1 MATDPEREKALLD
14 YKKKLLEHKEVETL
28 LGDLK
33 RQMKDLSTAF
43 PQPDHDGQFITQQ
56 STVAVK
62 EDPEDE
68 EDLPQSL

>member
-1 MATDPEREKALLD
+1 MEA
-14 YKKKLLEHKEVETL
+14 L

-33 RQMKDLSTAF
+33 RQMKDLSTAY

-56 STVAVK
+56 SIIAVK

-68 EDLPQSL
+68 EDPPQSL

>member
-1 MATDPEREKALLD
+1 MSIFVHIYLIFNSK
-14 YKKKLLEHKEVETL
+14 VEAL

-33 RQMKDLSTAF
+33 RQMKDLSTAY

-56 STVAVK
+56 SIIAVK

-68 EDLPQSL
+68 EDPPQSL